1 MFFSKLKKRKKSGT
15 IAKHRLQNI
24 LISDRADCSP
34 EIIEAIKED
43 ICQSLTKYMDVDLRQ
58 MNLDIVSTNSMD
70 LTPSQC
76 FLIAK
81 IPFRGINKVIC

>member
-1 MFFSKLKKRKKSGT
+1 MFFSRFKKRKKSGT
-15 IAKHRLQNI
+15 IAKHRLQKI
-24 LISDRADCSP
+24 LVSDRADCSS

-43 ICQSLTKYMDVDLRQ
+43 ICLSLTKYMDVDMKQ
-58 MNLDIVSTNSMD
+58 INLDIISSNSMD
-70 LTPSQC
+70 LNTSQC